1 MGPRLSERLAAKEA
15 ALFQEAIARS
25 AADRVAIQS
34 SGTSIAMINTTET
47 SSPSSSVPAVPR
59 AVDDVFDIK
68 SQESTARP
76 EVDDEMNGTLAA
88 SELAIQDAGD
98 LTSGAPAQS
107 RTQVTPAVGSPP
119 AMTFGAVEHVGSV
132 SDVTP
137 AAVPDPFETLDN
149 PLSPLLTGSSMISSL
164 SSDGEVD
171 PERQAQGNS
180 MAKPA
185 TGDDVEEQV
194 TQTRHLQPKRSAV
207 TAAGR
212 HRIEEQA
219 MTDSKESHLTVQT
232 PQKTPAKRKRG
243 VVSRASTSPAGKA
256 MDFVQDASDSSRA
269 AKTTQKKQKST
280 VPAISKRMTKN
291 AQGARLES
299 DADLFAV
306 LIAVDDDEKDEDF
319 SPTIRKA
326 QKTSG
331 ERKQYSF
338 RRREET
344 ELVVKHI
351 KQEAQ
356 DTSAKQVAKS
366 VKNITTKTTKKA
378 VKKESRPK
386 STKDVLRGRQT
397 TKQRKDTKSKANVS
411 QLPDSAKKLATKKK
425 IVRIKGDFTNTYKVK
440 FGSTPFSQ
448 NTRPSKQHCHKV
460 FDILKKHHERDDVKF
475 ERYPEDNNSLPNND
489 VQGPMHAAEDVVFHA
504 IVKTILSQATNNENA
519 LTAETTLIH
528 RFRYDFLGV
537 KVKGTSPN
545 YHLMRKTPQPVLAKA
560 LIAGGLHN
568 MKANLILGCLS
579 HVYDCNF
586 SRASDEEKLRDEKM
600 GESFDFVP
608 GMLSL
613 DYMKPWSLQ
622 DKFDHLV
629 SMPGVGVKTAACI
642 LSFSF
647 EYPVFAVDTHV
658 LRLSRILRWLP
669 LHVTNV
675 DHAFMHLDKRVP
687 DELKYGLHQAFWH
700 HGQACIRC
708 RAGTDENT
716 KGWKETKCPIEHL
729 VKRSLKDLPKAKNSK
744 SGDDDEKPKKP
755 KKPKQRPTVY
765 PYVKLTPEKAEEL
778 GYELRSITIDDG
790 FGVRRANFRGKV
802 VWKWVL
808 KSDHDAIEHSDP
820 VEAAE
825 EMGDGGEEAGEDEDS
840 EWDGE

>member
-1 MGPRLSERLAAKEA
+1 MAPRLSERLAAKEA

-25 AADRVAIQS
+25 VTHGVAIPS
-34 SGTSIAMINTTET
+34 SGISIARTSTAGT
-47 SSPSSSVPAVPR
+47 SSPSSSVPAVPQ
-59 AVDDVFDIK
+59 AVDDVVDTE
-68 SQESTARP
+68 SQGPTIRP
-76 EVDDEMNGTLAA
+76 EVDDVMNGILAA
-88 SELAIQDAGD
+88 SELAIQDAVD
-98 LTSGAPAQS
+98 LTSGFPARS
-107 RTQVTPAVGSPP
+107 HTQVTPAAGSPP
-119 AMTFGAVEHVGSV
+119 AMTFGAIGHVGSA

-137 AAVPDPFETLDN
+137 AAVSDPFETPDN
-149 PLSPLLTGSSMISSL
+149 PLGPLLTGSNVTSSL
-164 SSDGEVD
+164 SSDDEVN
-171 PERQAQGNS
+171 PEHQAQSNS
-180 MAKPA
+180 MTTLAM
-185 TGDDVEEQV
+185 GDDVDEQV
-194 TQTRHLQPKRSAV
+194 IQTRRVQPKRSAV
-207 TAAGR
+207 AAAAGR

-219 MTDSKESHLTVQT
+219 MADSEESRLTVQT

-243 VVSRASTSPAGKA
+243 VMSRANTSPAGKA
-256 MDFVQDASDSSRA
+256 MEAVQDPSDSSRA
-269 AKTTQKKQKST
+269 VETTQKKQKST
-280 VPAISKRMTKN
+280 VPASSKRVNKKV
-291 AQGARLES
+291 QVSRLKS
-299 DADLFAV
+299 DNNFFPV
-306 LIAVDDDEKDEDF
+306 LIVDDDEQDKDF
-319 SPTIRKA
+319 SPTIRRAK
-326 QKTSG
+326 KTGG
-331 ERKQYSF
+331 ERKKYNF

-344 ELVVKHI
+344 ELVFKHI

-356 DTSAKQVAKS
+356 DTSAEEVAKS
-366 VKNITTKTTKKA
+366 VKNVTTKATKKA
-378 VKKESRPK
+378 VKKESQPK
-386 STKDVLRGRQT
+386 STQDVLRGRQT
-397 TKQRKDTKSKANVS
+397 AKHRKETESKASVS
-411 QLPDSAKKLATKKK
+411 RLPDSAKKLATKRK
-425 IVRIKGDFTNTYKVK
+425 IVRIKGDFTNTYKVR
-440 FGSTPFSQ
+440 FGSTPFTK
-448 NTRPSKQHCHKV
+448 NTRPSKQHCHTV
-460 FDILKKHHERDDVKF
+460 FDILKKHHERDDVKL

-545 YHLMRKTPQPVLAKA
+545 YHLVRKTPQPVLAKA
-560 LIAGGLHN
+560 LVAGGLHN
-568 MKANLILGCLS
+568 MKASLILGCLN
-579 HVYDCNF
+579 HVYDWNF
-586 SRASDEEKLRDEKM
+586 ACASDEEKLRGEKM

-629 SMPGVGVKTAACI
+629 SMPGVGVKTAACV

-716 KGWKETKCPIEHL
+716 KGWRETKCPIEHL
-729 VKRSLKDLPKAKNSK
+729 VKRSLKDLPKAKKPK

-755 KKPKQRPTVY
+755 KKVKQRPTVY
-765 PYVKLTPEKAEEL
+765 PYAKLMPEQAEEL

-790 FGVRRANFRGKV
+790 FGVRRANFSGKAL
-802 VWKWVL
+802 WKWVL
-808 KSDHDAIEHSDP
+808 KSDRDAIEHTDP
-820 VEAAE
+820 VEAIE
-825 EMGDGGEEAGEDEDS
+825 DIEGEVEDADEDEDS